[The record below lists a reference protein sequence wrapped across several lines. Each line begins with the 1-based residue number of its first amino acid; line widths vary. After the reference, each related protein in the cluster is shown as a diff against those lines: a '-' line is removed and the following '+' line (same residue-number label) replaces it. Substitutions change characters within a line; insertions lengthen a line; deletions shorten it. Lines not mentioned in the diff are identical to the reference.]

1 MSLPFSVLVAR
12 AAAREPHRPI
22 IEIARELGEQMS
34 AARKRKSERA
44 KQNQPKLYATKSS
57 WASAYENY

>member
-1 MSLPFSVLVAR
+1 MSERFSVLVAR

-34 AARKRKSERA
+34 AARKRKRERA
-44 KQNQPKLYATKSS
+44 QQTKPKLYATKSS
-57 WASAYENY
+57 WMSAYDNY